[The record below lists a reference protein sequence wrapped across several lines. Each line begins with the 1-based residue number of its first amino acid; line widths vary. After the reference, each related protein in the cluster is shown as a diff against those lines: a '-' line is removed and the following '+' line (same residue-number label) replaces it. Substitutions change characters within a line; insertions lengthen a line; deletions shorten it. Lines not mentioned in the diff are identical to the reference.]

1 MSVMFAL
8 QADEPAELPAGTR
21 LLNGLYQIIE
31 PLQHGG
37 FAMTYIARD
46 SLERHV
52 VIKEC
57 FPAGLC
63 LRDNG
68 QVRAVSAA
76 VEAQFNALKQ
86 QFLREARG
94 VANLKHSHVVAVH
107 QVFEENNTAYMALD
121 YVAGMDLISV
131 LEDEPERLT
140 GAFIEKTLRATLKA
154 VRHIH
159 SNGILHRDI
168 APDNIRVD
176 GSDRITLIDF
186 GAAGAR
192 LSTTT
197 ASDGTVPAVKDGY
210 SPPEFY
216 GSGEIQDFSSDLY
229 SVGATFHHLI
239 TGQVPPDGPVRSAAI
254 ASGKADPYK
263 PLAGGA
269 WPCGQIVLATI
280 DRALNFIR
288 EERLQTADHWLDQLD
303 GLPEVMPEVT
313 PAPVKAPAPARPV
326 LVAVAT
332 PAAATPAAVAPG
344 LDQAIS
350 KMVQDVNQTIK
361 PAAHAPLHLVAP
373 VAAETKPKVKRWF
386 DIVGNPIEDL
396 TEWDLQEEARK
407 RALEE
412 EILAQAQALAEE
424 QEFDAAL
431 DALPVPSKDVFQMPK
446 PQPKSFFG
454 SLIARYLSRSPETY
468 AT

>member
-63 LRDNG
+63 MRDNG
-68 QVRAVSAA
+68 QVRAISAA
-76 VEAQFNALKQ
+76 VEAQFNTLKQ

-107 QVFEENNTAYMALD
+107 QVFEENNTAYMSLD

-197 ASDGTVPAVKDGY
+197 ANDGCVPAVKDGY

-216 GSGEIQDFSSDLY
+216 GSGEVQDFSSDLY

-254 ASGKADPYK
+254 AAGKADPYK
-263 PLAGGA
+263 PLVNGA
-269 WPCGQIVLATI
+269 WSCGQNVLATI
-280 DRALNFIR
+280 DWALNFIR

-303 GLPEVMPEVT
+303 GLPEAV
-313 PAPVKAPAPARPV
+313 PAPVRAAAPARPV

-332 PAAATPAAVAPG
+332 PVAVVPG

-361 PAAHAPLHLVAP
+361 PAAHAPLHLVTP
-373 VAAETKPKVKRWF
+373 VAKETKPKVKRWF

-396 TEWDLQEEARK
+396 TEWDRQEEARK

-412 EILAQAQALAEE
+412 EALALALAEE
-424 QEFDAAL
+424 QEFEAELEAL
-431 DALPVPSKDVFQMPK
+431 SEPSNDHVLQPR
-446 PQPKSFFG
+446 PQPRSFIG
-454 SLIARYLSRSPETY
+454 SLFARYLSRSPETY